1 MSALPE
7 VSAPGRCLQP
17 RIFNRFHVA
26 SVLHFHLHRWL
37 NNGMQNVAAIT
48 DDLENREISAPGI
61 HGVDAKWVYGGG
73 AGPGAEGAF

>member
-1 MSALPE
+1 
-7 VSAPGRCLQP
+7 
-17 RIFNRFHVA
+17 
-26 SVLHFHLHRWL
+26 LHFHLHRWL

-61 HGVDAKWVYGGG
+61 HGVDAKWVYRGG